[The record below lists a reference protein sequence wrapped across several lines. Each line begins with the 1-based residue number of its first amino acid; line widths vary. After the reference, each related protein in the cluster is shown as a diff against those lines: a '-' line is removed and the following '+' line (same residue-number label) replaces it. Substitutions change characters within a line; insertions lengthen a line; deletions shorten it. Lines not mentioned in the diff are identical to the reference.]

1 MKPRPLAALAL
12 TSLVLALIALTGCA
26 SPSPGQDASPS
37 VPPATSTSP
46 PPVGGTEGDL
56 LPTTSPEAETA
67 AAHAAQ
73 RVVETFG
80 QPELTADA
88 WMDAMYPVLSQK
100 GATAYLGT
108 DPANIPVTAVTGGPT
123 VLTGLTAT
131 YALVE
136 VPTNAGMY
144 TVTLTREDAG
154 SPWLAERIRPKQN

>member
-1 MKPRPLAALAL
+1 MTPRPLTWPLA
-12 TSLVLALIALTGCA
+12 SVVVASIVLTGCA
-26 SPSPGQDASPS
+26 SPTASQDVSPTAPSSPS
-37 VPPATSTSP
+37 TSA

-56 LPTTSPEAETA
+56 LPTTSPEAETDA
-67 AAHAAQ
+67 ADAAQ

-108 DPANIPVTAVTGGPT
+108 DPANIPVTGVTGEPT

-136 VPTNAGMY
+136 VPTNAGIY
-144 TVTLTREDAG
+144 TVTLTRDDAG